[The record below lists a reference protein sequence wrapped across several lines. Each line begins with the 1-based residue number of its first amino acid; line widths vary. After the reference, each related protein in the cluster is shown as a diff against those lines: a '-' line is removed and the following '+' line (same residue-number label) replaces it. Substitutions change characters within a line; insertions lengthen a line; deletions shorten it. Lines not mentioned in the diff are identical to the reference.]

1 MADTR
6 ISEVQHLSLRSLIVT
21 NSFLTDFAPACT
33 FAVTNREIFRS
44 CGHVYCILS
53 DSSQQ

>member
-21 NSFLTDFAPACT
+21 NSFLTEFASACT
-33 FAVTNREIFRS
+33 FVVTNREIFRS
-44 CGHVYCILS
+44 CGHVYCIR
-53 DSSQQ
+53 